1 MAADEGKAPED
12 GQTAQDTGA
21 QDTGNGKKEE
31 KEASPRRKLILI
43 GGLVVLLILGG
54 LYWFLHRNEVETDD
68 AFTAGRA
75 VAVAPHVSGYVTELL
90 VNDNQFV
97 HQGDVIARID
107 DRNWRAQR
115 DQAAAAVDIARAQVR
130 NYSLLSEVAKKNFPG
145 HLMVAQG
152 QLAQAQAQEFKAETD
167 YRRQHGVTREATS
180 QQNID
185 YATAAL
191 NAAKAQV
198 LEAQGNLE
206 TALPVIPNISSTE
219 ARVTEQQA
227 QLAQAEAKL
236 REAELNVEWTQI
248 RAPHDGWISQRNIE
262 RGTYVTAGQTVVSV
276 VEPEIWVVANYK
288 ETQLTH
294 MRPGQ
299 KVDIAIDAYP
309 FLKLKGHVD
318 SLQLGTGATFSA
330 FPPENATGNYVKI
343 VQRVPVKILID
354 EGLRQDLPLSIG
366 LSVEPTV
373 HTE

>member
-1 MAADEGKAPED
+1 MAADEGKAAED
-12 GQTAQDTGA
+12 GHVVAQDDGDNQT
-21 QDTGNGKKEE
+21 KEE
-31 KEASPRRKLILI
+31 SSRRKLILI
-43 GGLVVLLILGG
+43 GVVVVVLLLGG
-54 LYWFLHRNEVETDD
+54 LYWFLHRHEVETDD

-75 VAVAPHVSGYVTELL
+75 VAVAPHVSGYVTELA
-90 VNDNQFV
+90 VNDNQYV
-97 HQGDVIARID
+97 HQGDVLARID

-115 DQAAAAVDIARAQVR
+115 DQAQAAVDIARAQVR

-152 QLAQAQAQEFKAETD
+152 QLAAAQAQQFRAETD

-219 ARVTEQQA
+219 ARVTEQEA

-236 REAELNVEWTQI
+236 REAELNVEWTTI

-262 RGTYVTAGQTVVSV
+262 RGTYVNAGQTVMSV
-276 VEPEIWVVANYK
+276 VEPEVWVVANYK
-288 ETQLTH
+288 ETQLTR

-299 KVDIAIDAYP
+299 KVDIAVDAYP
-309 FLKLKGHVD
+309 FLKLRGHVD

-354 EGLRQDLPLSIG
+354 EGLRQDVPLSLG

>member
-12 GQTAQDTGA
+12 GQDKQ
-21 QDTGNGKKEE
+21 KKEV
-31 KEASPRRKLILI
+31 SPRRKLILI
-43 GGLVVLLILGG
+43 GLVVVVVVAGA

-115 DQAAAAVDIARAQVR
+115 DQAAAAVDIARAQVQ
-130 NYSLLSEVAKKNFPG
+130 NYTLLSEVAKKNFPG

-152 QLAQAQAQEFKAETD
+152 QL
-167 YRRQHGVTREATS
+167 
-180 QQNID
+180 
-185 YATAAL
+185 
-191 NAAKAQV
+191 
-198 LEAQGNLE
+198 
-206 TALPVIPNISSTE
+206 
-219 ARVTEQQA
+219 QQA
-227 QLAQAEAKL
+227 TLNQAEAKL
-236 REAELNVEWTQI
+236 REAELNVEWTTI

-276 VEPEIWVVANYK
+276 VEPEVWVVANYK

-309 FLKLKGHVD
+309 FLKLRGHVD

-354 EGLRQDLPLSIG
+354 EGLRADLPLSIG

>member
-1 MAADEGKAPED
+1 MAADEGKVAED
-12 GQTAQDTGA
+12 GHVAPGPGTEA
-21 QDTGNGKKEE
+21 K

-43 GGLVVLLILGG
+43 GIVVAVIVLGG
-54 LYWFLHRNEVETDD
+54 IYWFLHRNEVETDD
-68 AFTAGRA
+68 AFTTGRA
-75 VAVAPHVSGYVTELL
+75 VAVAPHVGGYVTELL

-97 HQGDVIARID
+97 HQGDILARID

-115 DQAAAAVDIARAQVR
+115 DQAAAAVAIARAQVN
-130 NYSLLSEVAKKNFPG
+130 NYTLLAEVAKKNFPG

-152 QLAQAQAQEFKAETD
+152 QLQSAQAQQFRAETD

-206 TALPVIPNISSTE
+206 TALPVIPNIASTE

-227 QLAQAEAKL
+227 TLNQAEAKL
-236 REAELNVEWTQI
+236 READLNVEWTLI

-262 RGTYVTAGQTVVSV
+262 RGTLVTAGQTVFSI

-354 EGLRQDLPLSIG
+354 EGLRQDLPLALG

>member
-12 GQTAQDTGA
+12 GQTAQDKGHE
-21 QDTGNGKKEE
+21 QE
-31 KEASPRRKLILI
+31 KEKASPRRKVILI
-43 GGLVVLLILGG
+43 GVLVVVAVLAG

-97 HQGDVIARID
+97 HQGDIIARID

-130 NYSLLSEVAKKNFPG
+130 NYSLLAEVAKKNFPG

-152 QLAQAQAQEFKAETD
+152 QLVEAQAQQFRAETD

-191 NAAKAQV
+191 NAAKAKV

>member
-1 MAADEGKAPED
+1 MAADEGKAAED
-12 GQTAQDTGA
+12 GHAAPGPGA
-21 QDTGNGKKEE
+21 EGK

-43 GGLVVLLILGG
+43 GIAVAVIVIGG
-54 LYWFLHRNEVETDD
+54 IYWFLHRNEVETDD

-75 VAVAPHVSGYVTELL
+75 VAVAPHVGGYVTELL

-97 HQGDVIARID
+97 HQGDILARID

-115 DQAAAAVDIARAQVR
+115 DQAAAAVDIARAQVS
-130 NYSLLSEVAKKNFPG
+130 NYTLLAEVAKKNFPG

-152 QLAQAQAQEFKAETD
+152 QLQAAQAQQFRAETD

-191 NAAKAQV
+191 DAAKAQV

-206 TALPVIPNISSTE
+206 TALPVIPNIASTE

-227 QLAQAEAKL
+227 TLTQAEAKL
-236 REAELNVEWTQI
+236 REAELNVEWTLI

-262 RGTYVTAGQTVVSV
+262 RGTLATAGQTVFSI
-276 VEPEIWVVANYK
+276 VEPEVWVVANYK

-354 EGLRQDLPLSIG
+354 EGLRQDLPLALG

>member
-1 MAADEGKAPED
+1 MAVDEGKAPED
-12 GQTAQDTGA
+12 GHAAHDGGQE
-21 QDTGNGKKEE
+21 KKE
-31 KEASPRRKLILI
+31 AVSPRRKLILI
-43 GGLVVLLILGG
+43 GGVVLVLLLGG
-54 LYWFLHRNEVETDD
+54 IYWFLHRNEVETDD

-75 VAVAPHVSGYVTELL
+75 VPVAAHVHGYVTELL

-97 HQGDVIARID
+97 HAGDVLARID
-107 DRNWRAQR
+107 DRDWRAQR
-115 DQAAAAVDIARAQVR
+115 DQAAAALQIARAQAS
-130 NYSLLSEVAKKNFPG
+130 NATLLLEVAKKDFPG
-145 HLMVAQG
+145 RLMVAQG
-152 QLAQAQAQEFKAETD
+152 QLQAAQAQQFRAETD

-198 LEAQGNLE
+198 LQAQGNLE
-206 TALPVIPNISSTE
+206 IALPVIPNISSTATRVSQQE
-219 ARVTEQQA
+219 AQVM
-227 QLAQAEAKL
+227 QAEAKL
-236 REAELNVEWTQI
+236 REAELNMEWTVI
-248 RAPHDGWISQRNIE
+248 RAPHDGWVSQRNIE
-262 RGTYVTAGQTVVSV
+262 RGTYVSTGQTMLSI
-276 VEPEIWVVANYK
+276 VEPEVWVVANYK

-299 KVDIAIDAYP
+299 KVEIAVDAYP
-309 FLKLKGHVD
+309 FLRLKGHVD

-354 EGLRQDLPLSIG
+354 EGLRQDVPLSLG

>member
-1 MAADEGKAPED
+1 MAADEGNAPED
-12 GQTAQDTGA
+12 GQDKK
-21 QDTGNGKKEE
+21 KKEV
-31 KEASPRRKLILI
+31 SPRRKLILI
-43 GGLVVLLILGG
+43 GIVVVVVVLGV

-115 DQAAAAVDIARAQVR
+115 DQAAAAVDIARAQVQ
-130 NYSLLSEVAKKNFPG
+130 NYTLLAEVAKKNFPG

-152 QLAQAQAQEFKAETD
+152 QLQQAQAQEFKAETD

-206 TALPVIPNISSTE
+206 TALPVIPNIASTE
-219 ARVTEQQA
+219 ARVSGEQA
-227 QLAQAEAKL
+227 TLSQAEAKL
-236 REAELNVEWTQI
+236 REAELNVEWTTI

-309 FLKLKGHVD
+309 FLKLRGHVD

-354 EGLRQDLPLSIG
+354 EGLRADLPLSLG